1 MPVANPNLNTILGG
15 THMVERENL
24 QVVLTKEVHTHTH
37 TCARTHTKCNLK
49 NCFRQAYCTFLKL
62 PALETQRQ
70 KDLYIHNQPG
80 LQK

>member
-37 TCARTHTKCNLK
+37 IHVHAHTQNV
-49 NCFRQAYCTFLKL
+49 
-62 PALETQRQ
+62 
-70 KDLYIHNQPG
+70 I
-80 LQK
+80 